1 MNTLTIII
9 SSIIYIAIL
18 GTGVALGVGALK
30 EALKRTKEYRKQYD
44 KSRN

>member
-9 SSIIYIAIL
+9 SSIVYLAIL

-30 EALKRTKEYRKQYD
+30 EAYKRTREYRKQYN
-44 KSRN
+44 RE